1 MVPATFKCGGIDSVY
16 LTAKSI
22 EANEV
27 VEMVNV
33 VVVAV

>member
-1 MVPATFKCGGIDSVY
+1 MVPTTFKRGGIDSVY
-16 LTAKSI
+16 LIAKCI

-33 VVVAV
+33 VVVAG